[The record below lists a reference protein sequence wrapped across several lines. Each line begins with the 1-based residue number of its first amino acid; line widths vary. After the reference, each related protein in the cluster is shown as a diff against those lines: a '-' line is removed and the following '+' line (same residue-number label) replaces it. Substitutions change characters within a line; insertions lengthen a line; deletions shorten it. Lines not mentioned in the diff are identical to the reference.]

1 MSLATPQVYVEQ
13 LERLKFGRPL
23 YNPEHPVDI
32 GDVGFFQQDT
42 GNFRPLFN
50 IFFEAR
56 DQPYARF
63 GSPEGYEPLSQD
75 YLCFTSTK
83 DYFPPQPIKSS
94 SVETKSVG
102 LEASAYVVCLVAGQV
117 ITHHPLRDVIMMPAG
132 AGITFSC
139 ANKLGA
145 TLLLRA
151 ATTRADLDNNRF
163 VHEYILKHIDSWY
176 EYAWRL
182 GYGEV
187 QAPEGSIVLIKGCD
201 KTTSWAHATFAER
214 TREASV
220 FFDGGY
226 FNVGGVVRLQGSLS
240 RGVSAIYRE
249 APLGGQEVTANM
261 LPLPQPARIAN
272 PLHATAR
279 NESSLAGLFPEECTY
294 TIFTRVYRIRRRSV
308 LGMVKMVTVDV
319 DGRSSHHR
327 LPRSQPVGSS
337 SHPSRIAA
345 HLRLDI
351 WLASHFFSRLDI
363 FEDSRF
369 ECHNRHDKRSRTGRC
384 VRGS

>member
-1 MSLATPQVYVEQ
+1 
-13 LERLKFGRPL
+13 
-23 YNPEHPVDI
+23 
-32 GDVGFFQQDT
+32 
-42 GNFRPLFN
+42 
-50 IFFEAR
+50 
-56 DQPYARF
+56 
-63 GSPEGYEPLSQD
+63 
-75 YLCFTSTK
+75 
-83 DYFPPQPIKSS
+83 
-94 SVETKSVG
+94 
-102 LEASAYVVCLVAGQV
+102 
-117 ITHHPLRDVIMMPAG
+117 MMPAG

-384 VRGS
+384 VRDS